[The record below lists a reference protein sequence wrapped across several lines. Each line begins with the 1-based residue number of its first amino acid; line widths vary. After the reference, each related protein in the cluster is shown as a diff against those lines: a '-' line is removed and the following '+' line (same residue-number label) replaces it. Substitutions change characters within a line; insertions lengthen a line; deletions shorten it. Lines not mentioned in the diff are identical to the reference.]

1 MRDRTLIV
9 NGVSKTYAMTGWRI
23 GYGAGPAPLMKAM
36 LKLQSQSTTN
46 PSSIGQAA
54 AIAALDGPQDSVK
67 HNCAI
72 FQSRRDLV
80 VEAFNATPGMVCH
93 NPEGAFYAF
102 ASCEGLIGKRTPQ
115 GKVIEPSND
124 VELYL
129 LDAANVAVLSGEAY
143 GVPGYFR
150 ISYASSMEVLDECC
164 RRIARACAELT

>member
-1 MRDRTLIV
+1 MTDDIYEHIRYDGREFVTALNVEPGLRDRTLVV

-80 VEAFNATPGMVCH
+80 VDAFNATPGIV
-93 NPEGAFYAF
+93 
-102 ASCEGLIGKRTPQ
+102 LPQ
-115 GKVIEPSND
+115 GAKARSTPS
-124 VELYL
+124 LP
-129 LDAANVAVLSGEAY
+129 AKGS
-143 GVPGYFR
+143 
-150 ISYASSMEVLDECC
+150 SASA
-164 RRIARACAELT
+164 RRRAR